1 METVLPEYAGLV
13 KSSHRAATEALEP
26 SIQTDA
32 LSSRVSAIIT
42 VFDEPSQTSLNPV
55 FDPGNI
61 TPSAGIAP
69 DRPTTV
75 LAPIAT

>member
-32 LSSRVSAIIT
+32 LSSRVSEIRKWGGDT
-42 VFDEPSQTSLNPV
+42 QDTG
-55 FDPGNI
+55 DK
-61 TPSAGIAP
+61 
-69 DRPTTV
+69 
-75 LAPIAT
+75 